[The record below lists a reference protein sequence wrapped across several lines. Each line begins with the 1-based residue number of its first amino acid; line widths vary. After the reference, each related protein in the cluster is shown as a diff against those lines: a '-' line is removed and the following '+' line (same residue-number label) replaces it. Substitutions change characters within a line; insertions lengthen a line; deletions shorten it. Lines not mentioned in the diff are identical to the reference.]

1 MSTHKYEYGVK
12 FELDF
17 NNFIT
22 HRPFCC
28 VCYSFVLFVLFALI
42 IFSLSLCAFFSIE
55 HNITRFCWCCCLRKN
70 NTADT
75 YPMMTTTIPR
85 IPSSSSSSLVAVA
98 TTTTTKTLSFEK
110 KKKKIKKSIFRSSFN
125 KRRCCSCYET
135 HSSSSSLSAAS
146 TAREKKN
153 EDDRKRNNNKT
164 ISRREGALKTGAIVM
179 MSTQAQLVVLDATN
193 DKNNKNNFARAQ
205 EEENNNKM
213 KENYDAYSR
222 TYDDL
227 DGNKRVVET
236 LGIDQ
241 LRTKMFERV
250 KGDVLELAVGTGLNL
265 PYYKRVKSLTAID
278 LSPGMLEKAEEKFRE
293 LEKRD
298 IEDNS
303 DDRRNT
309 NVKFEIANV
318 ESLPYE
324 DETFDYVVDTFSMC
338 VFEKPDAALREAK
351 RVLKKGGK
359 LLLFE
364 HSRAKKNALLST
376 YQSATSGMVK
386 KMAKGCDWSQDVER
400 LVGEA
405 GFTKVTWGPFEEA
418 GGLLE
423 ALEVQK

>member
-1 MSTHKYEYGVK
+1 
-12 FELDF
+12 
-17 NNFIT
+17 
-22 HRPFCC
+22 
-28 VCYSFVLFVLFALI
+28 
-42 IFSLSLCAFFSIE
+42 
-55 HNITRFCWCCCLRKN
+55 
-70 NTADT
+70 
-75 YPMMTTTIPR
+75 
-85 IPSSSSSSLVAVA
+85 
-98 TTTTTKTLSFEK
+98 
-110 KKKKIKKSIFRSSFN
+110 
-125 KRRCCSCYET
+125 
-135 HSSSSSLSAAS
+135 
-146 TAREKKN
+146 
-153 EDDRKRNNNKT
+153 
-164 ISRREGALKTGAIVM
+164 
-179 MSTQAQLVVLDATN
+179 
-193 DKNNKNNFARAQ
+193 
-205 EEENNNKM
+205 M

-278 LSPGMLEKAEEKFRE
+278 LSRGMLEKAEEKFRE

-303 DDRRNT
+303 DNRRNT

>member
-1 MSTHKYEYGVK
+1 
-12 FELDF
+12 
-17 NNFIT
+17 
-22 HRPFCC
+22 
-28 VCYSFVLFVLFALI
+28 
-42 IFSLSLCAFFSIE
+42 
-55 HNITRFCWCCCLRKN
+55 
-70 NTADT
+70 
-75 YPMMTTTIPR
+75 MTTMTR
-85 IPSSSSSSLVAVA
+85 IPSSSSSLVAAKVA
-98 TTTTTKTLSFEK
+98 ATTKTSFEK
-110 KKKKIKKSIFRSSFN
+110 KKKKKINESIFRSSFN
-125 KRRCCSCYET
+125 KRSCWWCYET
-135 HSSSSSLSAAS
+135 HSSSSLSAS

-153 EDDRKRNNNKT
+153 EDDRKRNKNKT
-164 ISRREGALKTGAIVM
+164 TRREGVLKTGAIVM
-179 MSTQAQLVVLDATN
+179 MSTTQALVFLDATN
-193 DKNNKNNFARAQ
+193 DKNNNNTARAQ
-205 EEENNNKM
+205 EDKEENNKM
-213 KENYDAYSR
+213 KENYDTYSR

>member
-1 MSTHKYEYGVK
+1 M
-12 FELDF
+12 
-17 NNFIT
+17 
-22 HRPFCC
+22 
-28 VCYSFVLFVLFALI
+28 
-42 IFSLSLCAFFSIE
+42 
-55 HNITRFCWCCCLRKN
+55 
-70 NTADT
+70 
-75 YPMMTTTIPR
+75 TTIPR
-85 IPSSSSSSLVAVA
+85 IPSSSSSLVAAKVA
-98 TTTTTKTLSFEK
+98 ATTKTSFEK
-110 KKKKIKKSIFRSSFN
+110 KKKKKINESIFRSSFN
-125 KRRCCSCYET
+125 KRSCWCCYET
-135 HSSSSSLSAAS
+135 HSSSSLSAS

-153 EDDRKRNNNKT
+153 EDDRKRNKNKT
-164 ISRREGALKTGAIVM
+164 TRREGVLKTGAIVM
-179 MSTQAQLVVLDATN
+179 MSTTQALVFLDATN
-193 DKNNKNNFARAQ
+193 DKNNNNTARAQ
-205 EEENNNKM
+205 EDKEENNKM
-213 KENYDAYSR
+213 KENYDTYSR

>member
-1 MSTHKYEYGVK
+1 MC
-12 FELDF
+12 F
-17 NNFIT
+17 
-22 HRPFCC
+22 
-28 VCYSFVLFVLFALI
+28 FAL
-42 IFSLSLCAFFSIE
+42 IFSLSFVCLFYSRTTS
-55 HNITRFCWCCCLRKN
+55 HFCWCYCLRNN

-75 YPMMTTTIPR
+75 YPIMTTTIPR

-98 TTTTTKTLSFEK
+98 TTTTTTKTLSFE

-125 KRRCCSCYET
+125 KRSCCSCYET

-164 ISRREGALKTGAIVM
+164 ISRREGVLKTGAIVM
-179 MSTQAQLVVLDATN
+179 MSTQAQLVFLDATN

-303 DDRRNT
+303 DNRRNT

>member
-1 MSTHKYEYGVK
+1 
-12 FELDF
+12 
-17 NNFIT
+17 
-22 HRPFCC
+22 
-28 VCYSFVLFVLFALI
+28 
-42 IFSLSLCAFFSIE
+42 
-55 HNITRFCWCCCLRKN
+55 
-70 NTADT
+70 
-75 YPMMTTTIPR
+75 MTTMTR
-85 IPSSSSSSLVAVA
+85 IPSSSSSLVAAKVA
-98 TTTTTKTLSFEK
+98 ATTKTSFEK
-110 KKKKIKKSIFRSSFN
+110 KKKKKINESIFRSSFN
-125 KRRCCSCYET
+125 KRSCWCCYET
-135 HSSSSSLSAAS
+135 HSSSSLSAS

-153 EDDRKRNNNKT
+153 EDDRKRNKNKT
-164 ISRREGALKTGAIVM
+164 TRREGVLKTGAIVM
-179 MSTQAQLVVLDATN
+179 MSTTQALVFLDATN
-193 DKNNKNNFARAQ
+193 DKNNNNTARAQ
-205 EEENNNKM
+205 EDKEENNKM
-213 KENYDAYSR
+213 KENYDTYSR

>member
-1 MSTHKYEYGVK
+1 
-12 FELDF
+12 
-17 NNFIT
+17 
-22 HRPFCC
+22 
-28 VCYSFVLFVLFALI
+28 
-42 IFSLSLCAFFSIE
+42 
-55 HNITRFCWCCCLRKN
+55 
-70 NTADT
+70 
-75 YPMMTTTIPR
+75 MMTTTIPR
-85 IPSSSSSSLVAVA
+85 MPSSSSSSLVAVA

-303 DDRRNT
+303 DNRRNT